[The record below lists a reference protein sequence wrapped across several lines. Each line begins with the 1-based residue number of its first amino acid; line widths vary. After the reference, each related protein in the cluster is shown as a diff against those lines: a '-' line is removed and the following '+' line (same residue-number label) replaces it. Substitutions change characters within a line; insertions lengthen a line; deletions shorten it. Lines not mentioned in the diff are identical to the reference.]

1 MTRCRRA
8 FTLIEAAVAV
18 AIVAI
23 ALAATMTAIGASRV
37 DQYRA
42 GRLRQAHALADDLM
56 AEILRQPYE
65 EYLGAPLGADGGSEW
80 LFGRTNYDDVDDYNG
95 WAGSPP
101 EDAAG
106 NELTTFSRYTRRA
119 TVDYVSPANPAMT
132 LPVDM
137 GIKRIV
143 VDVDFDGN
151 NLVTLTAIRARGRDN
166 LEAP

>member
-1 MTRCRRA
+1 MTRSRRA

-42 GRLRQAHALADDLM
+42 GRLRQAHALAEDLM
-56 AEILRQPYE
+56 AEILRQPYQ
-65 EYLGAPLGADGGSEW
+65 EYLGTPLGTDGGTEW
-80 LFGRTNYDDVDDYNG
+80 FSGRSNYDDVDDYNG

-106 NELTTFSRYTRRA
+106 NELTPFSRYTRRA
-119 TVDYVSPANPAMT
+119 MVDYSSPANPEQT

-137 GIKRIV
+137 GIKRV
-143 VDVDFDGN
+143 VVQVEFDGN